1 MKNPQQTPTPK
12 VVDHMFKR
20 SVAKG
25 SVWSFIAAAGRQGFG
40 FIVFVAASIAWIGS
54 SAIEG
59 EAPLAIQNVVLLVI
73 NLFGVY
79 RYLIRK
85 KAPA

>member
-1 MKNPQQTPTPK
+1 MIEAIKW
-12 VVDHMFKR
+12 FA
-20 SVAKG
+20 SVSG
-25 SVWSFIAAAGRQGFG
+25 MIAALMVTWDHSRRITGFG

-73 NLFGVY
+73 NVFGVY

>member
-1 MKNPQQTPTPK
+1 MIEAIKWFASISG
-12 VVDHMFKR
+12 M
-20 SVAKG
+20 
-25 SVWSFIAAAGRQGFG
+25 IAALMVAWDHSRRITGFG
-40 FIVFVAASIAWIGS
+40 FIVFVAASLAWIGS

>member
-1 MKNPQQTPTPK
+1 MIEAIKWFASISG
-12 VVDHMFKR
+12 M
-20 SVAKG
+20 
-25 SVWSFIAAAGRQGFG
+25 IAALMVAWDHSRRITGFG

-73 NLFGVY
+73 NVFGVY

>member
-1 MKNPQQTPTPK
+1 MIEAIKWFASISG
-12 VVDHMFKR
+12 M
-20 SVAKG
+20 
-25 SVWSFIAAAGRQGFG
+25 IAALMVAWDHSRRITGFG
-40 FIVFVAASIAWIGS
+40 FVVFVAASLAWIGAS
-54 SAIEG
+54 TIEG

-73 NLFGVY
+73 NVFGVY

>member
-1 MKNPQQTPTPK
+1 MIEAIKWFASISG
-12 VVDHMFKR
+12 M
-20 SVAKG
+20 
-25 SVWSFIAAAGRQGFG
+25 IAALMVAWDHSRRITGFG

-73 NLFGVY
+73 NVFGVY
-79 RYLIRK
+79 RYLIRQ

>member
-1 MKNPQQTPTPK
+1 MIEAIKWFASISG
-12 VVDHMFKR
+12 M
-20 SVAKG
+20 
-25 SVWSFIAAAGRQGFG
+25 IAALMVAWDHSRRITGFG